1 MRLREASHELAL
13 KLPGAVAAVT
23 SRLPLPVAES
33 LGARTGN
40 LLGLLPNRLRRHA
53 LANLALSFPDQPVAS
68 RAAIAREALTHAG
81 REVGATMRWY
91 LLGRERLPRICENYA
106 ELAAT
111 IRRDL
116 EPGRGAIYAGGHF
129 GNPQLLS
136 ALCATVVPVTGI
148 VNAYHGRE
156 HMGFIAAGRQRL
168 GVRYIPRDSP
178 PLDLLRAVQRNELV
192 TFLPDAHPRRKNG
205 LWLPFFGVPACTTTF
220 PAAMARLTGCVLRPV
235 FLVREGRR
243 YRAVI
248 RESLAP
254 PRPERGDAELERV
267 MLEWTAT
274 LEEEVRRRPGQWVW
288 MSRRWRT
295 MPPGSH
301 AVERPARVHA
311 S

>member
-1 MRLREASHELAL
+1 MRLREASHELAH
-13 KLPGAVAAVT
+13 KLPGALAAVT
-23 SRLPLPVAES
+23 ARLPLPVAES
-33 LGARTGN
+33 IGARTGS
-40 LLGLLPNRLRRHA
+40 LLAVLPNRLRRHS
-53 LANLALSFPDQPVAS
+53 LANLELSFPEQPAAS
-68 RAAIAREALTHAG
+68 RAAIARQALAHAG
-81 REVGATMRWY
+81 RELGATMRWF
-91 LLGRERLPRICENYA
+91 LLGRERLTAVCENYA
-106 ELAAT
+106 ELAQA

-136 ALCATVVPVTGI
+136 ALCATVVPVTG
-148 VNAYHGRE
+148 VENAYHGRQ
-156 HMGFIAAGRQRL
+156 HLGFIAEGRQRL
-168 GVRYIPRDSP
+168 GLRYVPRDTP
-178 PLDLLRAVQRNELV
+178 PLDLLRALQRNELV
-192 TFLPDAHPRRKNG
+192 TFLPDAHPRRQNG

-248 RESLAP
+248 RDPLAP
-254 PRPERGDAELERV
+254 PRPEGGDAELERV

-295 MPPGSH
+295 MPPGAR
-301 AVERPARVHA
+301 AVEQRALGCA